1 MATKKRN
8 TKNNKNSKLKYD
20 LTKLVKTLIGGAN
33 TPNSKER
40 AASKLQSLV
49 RGKQTRK
56 KIKSEKQKKQKK
68 LEKYK
73 ELIGPKFNKTLLEL
87 PLPILKKLINQI
99 VSQLNI
105 EDVEVSNH
113 LINYFLSIKTND
125 QIKYIIDKII
135 INQKKIIEL
144 IKDYLENL
152 RNVLNYTT
160 YPSDAD
166 EDEVERIQFDFASDI
181 DIAQRKM
188 RDIESEVN
196 ILRKKNNVF
205 MNKFIELL
213 DLLDISIEDSE
224 IQHLINY
231 CIDDKD
237 WPDEFLAAETFYII
251 VGEAPKQFIND
262 IESYFNDKDLPTFL
276 TTFIL
281 NKLYQ
286 KLVITRDT
294 SQIFQEIDTIYNFFK
309 N

>member
-1 MATKKRN
+1 MVTKKRN
-8 TKNNKNSKLKYD
+8 SKNNKNYKLKYD
-20 LTKLVKTLIGGAN
+20 LTKLVKTLIGGVN
-33 TPNSKER
+33 TQNSKER

-56 KIKSEKQKKQKK
+56 KIKSEKQKNQKK

-135 INQKKIIEL
+135 FNQKKIIKL

-181 DIAQRKM
+181 DIAQRNM
-188 RDIESEVN
+188 RDIEYEVN
-196 ILRKKNNVF
+196 ILRKKNNIF

-213 DLLDISIEDSE
+213 DLLDISMKDSE
-224 IQHLINY
+224 IQPFINY

-251 VGEAPKQFIND
+251 VGEAPKKFIND
-262 IESYFNDKDLPTFL
+262 IESYFNNKDLSTFL

-294 SQIFQEIDTIYNFFK
+294 SYIFQEIDTIYNFFK
-309 N
+309 K

>member
-56 KIKSEKQKKQKK
+56 KIKSEKQKNQKK

-113 LINYFLSIKTND
+113 LINYFLSITP
-125 QIKYIIDKII
+125 
-135 INQKKIIEL
+135 
-144 IKDYLENL
+144 
-152 RNVLNYTT
+152 LN
-160 YPSDAD
+160 
-166 EDEVERIQFDFASDI
+166 I
-181 DIAQRKM
+181 
-188 RDIESEVN
+188 
-196 ILRKKNNVF
+196 
-205 MNKFIELL
+205 
-213 DLLDISIEDSE
+213 
-224 IQHLINY
+224 
-231 CIDDKD
+231 
-237 WPDEFLAAETFYII
+237 
-251 VGEAPKQFIND
+251 
-262 IESYFNDKDLPTFL
+262 
-276 TTFIL
+276 
-281 NKLYQ
+281 
-286 KLVITRDT
+286 
-294 SQIFQEIDTIYNFFK
+294 
-309 N
+309 